1 MALMARKPAIMLAF
15 VSVLLSFGYGWPA
28 SKGQPAFNQNNQFQL
43 DRIVHNVSRFAAI
56 GDSYTA
62 GIGAGGPAD
71 NDTKCARG
79 NFSYPSQMNLD
90 ERFGNPEQRQSQFL
104 ACSGAKIGGILD
116 EQVPLLND
124 EQQVITMTAGGN
136 DVGLAD
142 ILNACVFQW
151 WPFSSGCHQAIET
164 SRELIEG
171 SFSADLVKLLKAV
184 TPKLSR
190 DPTNPGRLYVIG
202 YADFFNSSTTQ
213 CDSTTWAFWYNI
225 GNKQYLNQD
234 VRKPLNEL
242 VDAVNKRII
251 NAVKAAGDQVIFV
264 DWQPYAVYDH
274 GRYCEDGVI
283 EPAPNRP
290 GLMFYEW
297 DTVDPDE
304 DVERLKQLAPNVD
317 DGTFAGEVNK
327 FVNWTVDRKQNNALH
342 QSGQKPTKLDSL
354 SSVRSAGTI
363 VELDDNMAHIGGSAY
378 QPLIPVSWTRVFHPR
393 PQTYALL
400 ANLALDQMDL
410 EQEKLMARIRHD
422 TQQHPMELK

>member
-1 MALMARKPAIMLAF
+1 MLAL
-15 VSVLLSFGYGWPA
+15 VPALLSLGHGWPA
-28 SKGQPAFNQNNQFQL
+28 SDERLIFNENTQIQL
-43 DRIVHNVSRFAAI
+43 RHIAHNISRFAAL

-71 NDTKCARG
+71 DDTKCARG
-79 NFSYPSQMNLD
+79 NYSYPSQMNLD
-90 ERFGNPEQRQSQFL
+90 ERFGDPEQRESQFL
-104 ACSGAKIGGILD
+104 ACSGAKIGSILH

-124 EQQVITMTAGGN
+124 DQQVITMTAGGN

-164 SRELIEG
+164 SRELLEG
-171 SFSADLVKLLKAV
+171 DFSGDLVQLLKAI

-190 DPTNPGRLYVIG
+190 DPTNPGTLYVIG

-225 GNKQYLNQD
+225 GNKQYLNKD

-242 VDAVNKRII
+242 VDAVNMRI
-251 NAVKAAGDQVIFV
+251 NDAVKVAGDRVVFI
-264 DWQPYAVYDH
+264 DWHEYAAYDH

-283 EPAPNRP
+283 EPAPNRA

-327 FVNWTVDRKQNNALH
+327 FVNWTVDRKQENAVH
-342 QSGQKPTKLDSL
+342 ESGHDTTKLEPR
-354 SSVRSAGTI
+354 SSMRSTDT
-363 VELDDNMAHIGGSAY
+363 VLELDNDMERTDGSAY

-393 PQTYALL
+393 PQTHALL
-400 ANLALDQMDL
+400 AKLVLDQMDL
-410 EQEKLMARIRHD
+410 EHEKINARISYD
-422 TQQHPMELK
+422 TQQHPIELK

>member
-1 MALMARKPAIMLAF
+1 
-15 VSVLLSFGYGWPA
+15 
-28 SKGQPAFNQNNQFQL
+28 
-43 DRIVHNVSRFAAI
+43 
-56 GDSYTA
+56 
-62 GIGAGGPAD
+62 
-71 NDTKCARG
+71 
-79 NFSYPSQMNLD
+79 MNLD
-90 ERFGNPEQRQSQFL
+90 ERFGDPEQRQSQFL
-104 ACSGAKIGGILD
+104 ACSGAKIRSILD

-124 EQQVITMTAGGN
+124 DQQVITMTVGGN

-171 SFSADLVKLLKAV
+171 GFSADLVQLLKAI

-190 DPTNPGRLYVIG
+190 DPTNPGKLYVIG

-242 VDAVNKRII
+242 VDAVNKRISD
-251 NAVKAAGDQVIFV
+251 AVKAAGDQAIFV
-264 DWQPYAVYDH
+264 DWHEYAAYDR

-304 DVERLKQLAPNVD
+304 DVERLQQLAPNVD

-327 FVNWTVDRKQNNALH
+327 FVNWTVDRKQHHTLH
-342 QSGQKPTKLDSL
+342 ESRQDPTKLESRP
-354 SSVRSAGTI
+354 SMRSAETI
-363 VELDDNMAHIGGSAY
+363 VELDDNVERTYGSAH
-378 QPLIPVSWTRVFHPR
+378 QPLIRVSWTRVFHPR
-393 PQTYALL
+393 PQTHALL
-400 ANLALDQMDL
+400 ANLVLDRMDL
-410 EQEKLMARIRHD
+410 EHEKTMARMRHD
-422 TQQHPMELK
+422 TQGRPMELK